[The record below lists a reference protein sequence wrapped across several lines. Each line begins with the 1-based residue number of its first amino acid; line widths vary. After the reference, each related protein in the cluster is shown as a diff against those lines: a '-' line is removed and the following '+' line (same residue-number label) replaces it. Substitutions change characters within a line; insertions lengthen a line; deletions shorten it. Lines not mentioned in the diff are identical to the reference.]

1 MCLSQPTF
9 KPDSFLSRGKNVNF
23 VIFLQCLLNNGP
35 KMTNTGRVSHLW
47 SVQSYWMNLEAF

>member
-23 VIFLQCLLNNGP
+23 VIFSGVCYRPVLVIFGP
-35 KMTNTGRVSHLW
+35 FSLTG
-47 SVQSYWMNLEAF
+47 